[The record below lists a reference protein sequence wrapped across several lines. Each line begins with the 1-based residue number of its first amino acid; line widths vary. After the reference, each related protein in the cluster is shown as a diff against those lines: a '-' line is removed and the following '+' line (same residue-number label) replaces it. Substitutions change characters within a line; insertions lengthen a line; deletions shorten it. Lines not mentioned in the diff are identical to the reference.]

1 MLVDC
6 NSKITSNIRCL
17 APDLWCLAPDFSD
30 IRCLTPDFSDMKVSS
45 TRFVVFVDEH
55 LLNAAMSSLPGNA
68 AYVRYKKLI
77 NCYNILMC
85 TGTFSYSSMLKF
97 RQFVYNCI
105 NDEYYR

>member
-17 APDLWCLAPDFSD
+17 APDLQCLA
-30 IRCLTPDFSDMKVSS
+30 PDFSDMKVSS

-77 NCYNILMC
+77 NCYNLLMC
-85 TGTFSYSSMLKF
+85 LYRHLVM
-97 RQFVYNCI
+97 FVYVKT
-105 NDEYYR
+105 